1 MGFTHYWKHRK
12 IGIES
17 WNKIVRDT
25 KKLFKILPEHSHSS
39 GDYYGDVPLKIQYEY
54 DKARPP
60 VANIDEIRFNG
71 VGDMGHETLY
81 IERIPHDYD
90 GKRVKGRWMGFCK
103 TARKPYDLAVQVVLL
118 IVKHHVGKTFDLSS
132 DGDDEDWSEALSFT
146 AKEYGYGFQSPLFK
160 TDQMP
165 N

>member
-1 MGFTHYWKHRK
+1 MGYTHYWKHGK

-39 GDYYGDVPLKIQYEY
+39 GDYYGTEPLKIQYEH

-71 VGDMGHETLY
+71 VGEMGHETFFL
-81 IERIPHDYD
+81 ERVPHNYD
-90 GKRVKGRWMGFCK
+90 EKRVPKAGYFTK
-103 TARKPYDLAVQVVLL
+103 TARKPYDFAVQVVLL
-118 IVKHHVGKTFDLSS
+118 IVKHHVGQTFELSS

-146 AKEYGYGFQSPLFK
+146 AKEYGYGFQSPVFK
-160 TDQMP
+160 KG
-165 N
+165 